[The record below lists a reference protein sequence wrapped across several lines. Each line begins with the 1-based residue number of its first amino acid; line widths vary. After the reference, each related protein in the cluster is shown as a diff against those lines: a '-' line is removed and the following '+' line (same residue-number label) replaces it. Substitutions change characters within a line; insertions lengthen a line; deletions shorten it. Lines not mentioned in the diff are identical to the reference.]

1 MSTNQVVVSPGVY
14 TSEKDLSF
22 VAASV
27 GLTSLGATGEA
38 VRGPAFQPIFIQ
50 DYDTYNTYF
59 GNQNTEVYT
68 VGSTLIPRYEST
80 YVAKSYLSE
89 SNNMYMTRVLGST
102 GYDATEGLVIN
113 VLVDRLKL
121 EAQNRGGGVAGN
133 AFTSYSPLTAG
144 VSNSPDISGCTAF
157 VIRAR
162 KAATPSAA
170 VSANLGQAA
179 NALAIYKFE
188 DDINCGVAGV
198 VCANPINSFRNG
210 GSDDTGAGAFFGS
223 GLGDPNTG
231 ANMISGQWNNPS
243 DDFWI
248 EATEGTA
255 DPTTGVKKYYRV
267 NLNPG
272 SNNYIVKVLGTNPYY
287 DSVNNPDQRLYVEQN
302 YINSVKTLGK
312 KFGGASG
319 VNYLDAFTHIS
330 FNAIGSG
337 WSNYTDT
344 WQPTAA
350 SDGPTTP
357 WLYSEVRGNDVV
369 KLFRIIT
376 IADGD
381 TANNFLKFSLLNL
394 DIDNNTFDLA
404 VRAYGDTDAKQTVYE
419 SYRNLSMNP
428 DSQNY
433 IGKKIGTL
441 NGDYPLRSRY
451 IMVEMADNAPI
462 DALPSGYEGYPITD
476 LPNLSGTTSSQT
488 LASIAPGVAT
498 AIPGDAAGNTAC
510 SVLGTACWPAYHS
523 RVEPNL
529 FYNTSYDVV
538 NDNIRKTYLGISSK
552 TGYDTDIFK
561 YKGCQTARGTACAAA
576 WTGRTYGFHLDARL
590 SGSTFVGATNKGD
603 FAKWYSGSTGKF
615 PFFTDSSVYAG
626 TNCSGKYYGN
636 APGLTNGNS
645 TGCDPAV
652 GTPGAALENIYAHK
666 KYRKFTVS
674 PFGGFDGWDVNM
686 ATRTN
691 TDLYKENGTN
701 YLLGYGS
708 GATYSFNK
716 TTDFFAFKAGIDKYA
731 NPEEVDINL
740 FVTPGIDYTN
750 NLVLTNHAIEMIEDD
765 RADSLYVLTAEN
777 YKNETVANAVS
788 ALENANLD
796 SNYVA
801 TYWPWIQY
809 NDTHNNVRIYIPP
822 TAEVVKNMAMTDNV
836 AFPWFATAGF
846 TRGLINATKVRKN
859 LTQDDRDDLYEAKIN
874 PIANFTATGPV
885 IWGNK
890 TLQTAFSA
898 LDRINVRRLLLR
910 ARKLISAVAVRLVFE
925 QNDEVVRQ
933 EFLSLVN
940 PILDDIRR
948 DRGLTDFKVVV
959 SSDPEE
965 IDQNKLTG
973 KIYLKPTRALEFI
986 EIEFNITP
994 TATSFDDI

>member
-1 MSTNQVVVSPGVY
+1 MANQVVVSPGVY

-27 GLTSLGATGEA
+27 GLTSLGVTGEA
-38 VRGPAFQPIFIQ
+38 VRGPAFQPIFVQ
-50 DYDTYNTYF
+50 DYDTYKTYF
-59 GNQNTEVYT
+59 AGENTEVYT
-68 VGSTLIPRYEST
+68 VGSTLVPRYESA
-80 YVAKSYLSE
+80 YIARSYLSE
-89 SNNMYMTRVLGST
+89 SNNMWMTRVLGST
-102 GYDATEGLVIN
+102 GYDATQSCTIEVM
-113 VLVDRLKL
+113 VEVDNLDASL
-121 EAQNRGGGVAGN
+121 RGGGGTTTLANYPASPGFDN
-133 AFTSYSPLTAG
+133 A
-144 VSNSPDISGCTAF
+144 PDISGATVC

-162 KAATPSAA
+162 KAATAGSAT
-170 VSANLGQAA
+170 LGQAA
-179 NALAIYKFE
+179 NGIRIYKANR
-188 DDINCGVAGV
+188 DNTCGTAGAL
-198 VCANPINSFRNG
+198 CTNPTNSSENG
-210 GSDDTGAGAFFGS
+210 GSDTSGNAYHGG

-231 ANMISGQWNNPS
+231 LDMVSGQWSNAS

-248 EATEGTA
+248 ACTINGTSA
-255 DPTTGVKKYYRV
+255 VGGTGTLVTYKV
-267 NLNPG
+267 SLNPA
-272 SNNYIVKVLGTNPYY
+272 SNNYILKVLGTDPYY
-287 DSVNNPDQRLYVEQN
+287 DATNNPDQRLYVDQI
-302 YINSVKTLGK
+302 YINSIKALGK
-312 KFGGASG
+312 KFGGSSG
-319 VNYLDAFTHIS
+319 VNYLDAFTHMS
-330 FNAIGSG
+330 FHNLPTG

-357 WLYSEVRGNDVV
+357 WIYSEVRGNDVV
-369 KLFRIIT
+369 KLFRLIT

-381 TANNFLKFSLLNL
+381 TANNFLKFSILNI
-394 DIDNNTFDLA
+394 DIDNDTFDLA
-404 VRAYGDTDAKQTVYE
+404 VRDYGDTDTKQTVYE
-419 SYRNLSMNP
+419 SYRNVSMNP

-451 IMVEMADNAPI
+451 IMVEIADNAPI
-462 DALPSGYEGYPITD
+462 DAIPAGFEGYPITD
-476 LPNLSGTTSSQT
+476 LPNLSGTTANQVSP
-488 LASIAPGVAT
+488 AAGVAT
-498 AIPGDAAGNTAC
+498 VEPASNAACMAAN
-510 SVLGTACWPAYHS
+510 TACWPAYHS

-529 FYNTSYDVV
+529 FYNTSYDIV
-538 NDNIRKTYLGISSK
+538 NDNIRKTYLGISNK
-552 TGYDTDIFK
+552 IGYDTDIFR
-561 YKGCQTARGTACAAA
+561 YKGCATARGTICAAA

-590 SGSTFVGATNKGD
+590 SGSSFVGGTNRGD
-603 FAKWYSGSTGKF
+603 TAKWYSGSTGSF
-615 PFFTDSSVYAG
+615 PFFTDATRYTSTG
-626 TNCSGKYYGN
+626 CGGKYYGN
-636 APGLTNGNS
+636 NPGTTNGNS

-652 GTPGAALENIYAHK
+652 GTVSGTLENIYSNK
-666 KYRKFTVS
+666 KYRKFTVA
-674 PFGGFDGWDVNM
+674 PYGGFDGWDVNM

-691 TDLYKENGTN
+691 TDLYRENGTS

-708 GATYSFNK
+708 ATTYTYAK
-716 TTDFFAFKAGIDKYA
+716 TSDFFAFQAGINKYS

-740 FVTPGIDYTN
+740 FVTPGLDYTN
-750 NLVLTNHAIEMIEDD
+750 NLVLTNDAIEMIEDD

-777 YKNETVANAVS
+777 YKNETVDSAVS
-788 ALENANLD
+788 GLENANL
-796 SNYVA
+796 SSSYVA

-809 NDTHNNVRIYIPP
+809 NDTANNVRIFIPP

-836 AFPWFATAGF
+836 AFPWFATAGY

-859 LTQDDRDDLYEAKIN
+859 LTQDDRDDLYEARIN

-890 TLQTAFSA
+890 TLQTTVSA
-898 LDRINVRRLLLR
+898 LDRINVRRLMLR

-973 KIYLKPTRALEFI
+973 KIYLKPTRSLEFI

>member
-1 MSTNQVVVSPGVY
+1 MANQVVVSPGVY

-27 GLTSLGATGEA
+27 GLTSLGITGEA
-38 VRGPAFQPIFIQ
+38 VRGPAFQPIFVQ
-50 DYDTYNTYF
+50 DYDTYKTYF
-59 GNQNTEVYT
+59 AGENTEVYT
-68 VGSTLIPRYEST
+68 IGSTLVPRYESA
-80 YVAKSYLSE
+80 YIARSYLSE
-89 SNNMYMTRVLGST
+89 SNNMWMTRVLGST

-113 VLVDRLKL
+113 LLVDQLKL
-121 EAQNRGGGVAGN
+121 EAANRGGGSATNTFSSYPLAPGTDN
-133 AFTSYSPLTAG
+133 A
-144 VSNSPDISGCTAF
+144 PDISGATAF
-157 VIRAR
+157 VVRAR

-170 VSANLGQAA
+170 ISANLGQAA
-179 NALAIYKFE
+179 NGLAIYKFT
-188 DDINCGVAGV
+188 DDTSCGETTTL
-198 VCANPINSFRNG
+198 CTNPANSWRNG
-210 GSDDTGAGAFFGS
+210 GSDTPGVAYKGG
-223 GLGDPNTG
+223 GLGDPDTG
-231 ANMISGQWNNPS
+231 AAMVTGQWNNAS

-248 EATEGTA
+248 ECTEGTVA
-255 DPTTGVKKYYRV
+255 PDGGTAVKKYYRV
-267 NLNPG
+267 SLNPG
-272 SNNYIVKVLGTNPYY
+272 SNNYIIKVLGTDPYY
-287 DSVNNPDQRLYVEQN
+287 DATNSPDQRLYVDQS
-302 YINSVKTLGK
+302 YINSIKALGK
-312 KFGGASG
+312 KWGGSSG
-319 VNYLDAFTHIS
+319 VSYLDAFTHMS
-330 FNAIGSG
+330 FNTIGSG

-344 WQPTAA
+344 WQPIAA

-357 WLYSEVRGNDVV
+357 WLYSEVRGNDIV
-369 KLFRIIT
+369 KLFRLIT

-381 TANNFLKFSLLNL
+381 TANKFLKFSILNI
-394 DIDNNTFDLA
+394 DIDNDTFDLA
-404 VRAYGDTDAKQTVYE
+404 VRDYGDTDTKQTVYE
-419 SYRNLSMNP
+419 SYRNVSMNP

-462 DALPSGYEGYPITD
+462 DAIPAGYEGYPITD
-476 LPNLSGTTSSQT
+476 LPNLSGTTANQISP
-488 LASIAPGVAT
+488 APGVGTVIA
-498 AIPGDAAGNTAC
+498 GSAAGNAVC
-510 SVLGTACWPAYHS
+510 ASLNTACWPAYHS

-529 FYNTSYDVV
+529 FYNTSYDIV
-538 NDNIRKTYLGISSK
+538 NDNIRKTYLGISTK
-552 TGYDTDIFK
+552 IGYDTSVFN
-561 YKGCQTARGTACAAA
+561 YKGCASTRGTACAAA
-576 WTGRTYGFHLDARL
+576 WTGRTYGFHLDTRL
-590 SGSTFVGATNKGD
+590 SGSTFIGNTNRGD
-603 FAKWYSGSTGKF
+603 TAKWYSGSTGNF
-615 PFFTDSSVYAG
+615 PFFTDSSIYAG
-626 TNCSGKYYGN
+626 SNCSGKYYGN
-636 APGLTNGNS
+636 APGITNGNS

-652 GTPGAALENIYAHK
+652 GTVSGTLENIYANK
-666 KYRKFTVS
+666 KYRKFTVA
-674 PFGGFDGWDVNM
+674 PYGGFDGWDTNM

-691 TDLYKENGTN
+691 LDTYRENGTN

-708 GATYSFNK
+708 GATYTFAK
-716 TTDFFAFKAGIDKYA
+716 TSDFFAFQAGINKYS

-740 FVTPGIDYTN
+740 FVTPGLDYTN

-777 YKNETVANAVS
+777 YKNQTVDSAVS
-788 ALENANLD
+788 DLENANL
-796 SNYVA
+796 SSSYVA

-809 NDTHNNVRIYIPP
+809 NDTANNVRIFIPP

-836 AFPWFATAGF
+836 AFPWFATAGY

-859 LTQDDRDDLYEAKIN
+859 LTQDDRDDLYEARIN

-890 TLQTAFSA
+890 TLQTTVSA
-898 LDRINVRRLLLR
+898 LDRINVRRLMLR

-973 KIYLKPTRALEFI
+973 KIYLKPTRSLEFI

>member
-1 MSTNQVVVSPGVY
+1 MANQVVVSPGVY

-27 GLTSLGATGEA
+27 GLTSLGITGEA
-38 VRGPAFQPIFIQ
+38 VRGPAFQPIFVQ
-50 DYDTYNTYF
+50 DYDSYQTYF
-59 GNQNTEVYT
+59 SGENTEVYT
-68 VGSTLIPRYEST
+68 VGSTLVPRYEAT
-80 YVAKSYLSE
+80 YIARSYLSE
-89 SNNMYMTRVLGST
+89 SNNMWMTRVLGST
-102 GYDATEGLVIN
+102 GYDATEGCVID
-113 VLVDRLKL
+113 LGVDILKL
-121 EAQNRGGGVAGN
+121 ESLMLGGGGTTAMAGGLPATPGTDN
-133 AFTSYSPLTAG
+133 GP
-144 VSNSPDISGCTAF
+144 NISGATVC

-162 KAATPSAA
+162 KAATAGASTM
-170 VSANLGQAA
+170 GQAA
-179 NALAIYKFE
+179 NAIRIYKGNTALGPPAVPAR
-188 DDINCGVAGV
+188 DGACGQTTVL
-198 VCANPINSFRNG
+198 CTNPINSWESG
-210 GSDDTGAGAFFGS
+210 GSDLTHYGGA
-223 GLGDPNTG
+223 LGDPTTQLG
-231 ANMISGQWNNPS
+231 MVLGQWNNAS

-248 EATEGTA
+248 ACQEGATSAGNELTYK
-255 DPTTGVKKYYRV
+255 VS
-267 NLNPG
+267 LNPS
-272 SNNYIVKVLGTNPYY
+272 SNNYILKVLGTNPYY
-287 DSVNNPDQRLYVEQN
+287 DATNSPDQRLYVDQI
-302 YINSVKTLGK
+302 YINSIKALGK
-312 KFGGASG
+312 IYGGASG
-319 VNYLDAFTHIS
+319 VNYLDAFTHMS
-330 FNAIGSG
+330 FSNIGAG

-344 WQPTAA
+344 WQPTSA

-357 WLYSEVRGNDVV
+357 WIYSEVRGNDVV
-369 KLFRIIT
+369 KLFRLIT

-381 TANNFLKFSLLNL
+381 TANKFLKFSIQNI
-394 DIDNNTFDLA
+394 DIDNDTFDLA
-404 VRAYGDTDAKQTVYE
+404 VRAYGDTDTKQTVYE
-419 SYRNLSMNP
+419 SYRNVSMNP

-451 IMVEMADNAPI
+451 IMVEVADNAPI
-462 DALPSGYEGYPITD
+462 DAIPAGFEGYPITNLD
-476 LPNLSGTTSSQT
+476 NLSGTTANQ
-488 LASIAPGVAT
+488 IAP
-498 AIPGDAAGNTAC
+498 AAGVGTVEPASNAAC
-510 SVLGTACWPAYHS
+510 GLVGTACWPAYHS
-523 RVEPNL
+523 RVEPNI

-538 NDNIRKTYLGISSK
+538 NDNIRKTYLGISTK
-552 TGYDTDIFK
+552 IGYDTDIFK
-561 YKGCQTARGTACAAA
+561 YKGCSSTRGTACAAA

-590 SGSTFVGATNKGD
+590 SGSSFVGGTNRGD
-603 FAKWYSGSTGKF
+603 TAKWYSGSTGNF
-615 PFFTDSSVYAG
+615 PFFTDATLYTATG
-626 TNCSGKYYGN
+626 CGGKYYGN
-636 APGLTNGNS
+636 NPGTTNGNS

-652 GTPGAALENIYAHK
+652 GNVSGTLENIYTNK
-666 KYRKFTVS
+666 KYRKFTVA
-674 PFGGFDGWDVNM
+674 PYGGFDGWDTNM

-691 TDLYKENGTN
+691 SDLYRENGTS

-708 GATYSFNK
+708 ATTYTFAK
-716 TTDFFAFKAGIDKYA
+716 TSDFFAFQAGINKYS

-740 FVTPGIDYTN
+740 FVTPGLDYTN

-765 RADSLYVLTAEN
+765 RADSLYVVTAEN
-777 YKNETVANAVS
+777 YKNETVDSAVS
-788 ALENANLD
+788 GLENANL
-796 SNYVA
+796 SSSYVA

-809 NDTHNNVRIYIPP
+809 NDTANNVRIFIPP

-836 AFPWFATAGF
+836 AFPWFATAGY

-859 LTQDDRDDLYEAKIN
+859 LTQDDRDDLYEARIN

-890 TLQTAFSA
+890 TLQTTVSA
-898 LDRINVRRLLLR
+898 LDRINVRRLMLR

-973 KIYLKPTRALEFI
+973 KIYLKPTRSLEFI